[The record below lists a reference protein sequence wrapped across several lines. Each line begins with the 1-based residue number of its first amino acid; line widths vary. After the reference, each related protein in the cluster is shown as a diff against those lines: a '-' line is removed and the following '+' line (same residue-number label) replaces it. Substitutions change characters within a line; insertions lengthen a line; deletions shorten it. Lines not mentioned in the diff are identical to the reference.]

1 MFVLLTGCS
10 NQKKNFTEEI
20 LNRDSL
26 PTMQSLGVTT
36 LISDSG
42 ITRYKIVAEEWNIF
56 DKKNPPY
63 WAFEKGVYLEKYNKD
78 MAVEAVIQCDTA
90 YFYTDEKLWKL
101 IGNVDIQNI
110 KKEKFFT
117 QLLYWS
123 QEKKLIY
130 SDAYIRI
137 EQEEQIT
144 EGYGF
149 TADQSLNSWN
159 IRNTKGIYPIEK

>member
-1 MFVLLTGCS
+1 MSLTCFHRTYLIISNITAVSLAAVMFVLLTGCS

-63 WAFEKGVYLEKYNKD
+63 WAFEKGVYLEKFDTLLRIDANIL
-78 MAVEAVIQCDTA
+78 ADTA
-90 YFYTDEKLWKL
+90 YYFEKKKLWEL
-101 IGNVDIQNI
+101 RGNVKILSLQGD
-110 KKEKFFT
+110 KF
-117 QLLYWS
+117 
-123 QEKKLIY
+123 
-130 SDAYIRI
+130 
-137 EQEEQIT
+137 
-144 EGYGF
+144 
-149 TADQSLNSWN
+149 
-159 IRNTKGIYPIEK
+159 